1 MKKIFLA
8 VFISFVFL
16 VSFSSAHVNHYKKI
30 KYLKYDLFLNNNL
43 IGSHIFNFKKKGDLL
58 HVIAEGKFKVS
69 ALGIELMN
77 YRTTSEEIYQN
88 EQLIKFNSKTKQNN
102 KEKYVNLEIDKNEN
116 TIKVDGSSFK
126 GKIDLS
132 SMVGTW
138 WNHQIVKER
147 KQISAISGRII
158 NQKVKFLGK
167 QDIQIDKKNYKAL
180 HFHFLSDD
188 NKPLKEKKLNIH
200 VWYDAGTLLWI
211 KSSYD
216 KLGKWE
222 YRLKDVSF

>member
-43 IGSHIFNFKKKGDLL
+43 IGSHIFNFKKKGDLFY
-58 HVIAEGKFKVS
+58 VIGEGKFKINK
-69 ALGIELMN
+69 LGIELMN
-77 YRTTSEEIYQN
+77 YQTTSEEIYQN

-116 TIKVDGSSFK
+116 MIKVDGSSFK
-126 GKIDLS
+126 GKTDLS

-138 WNHQIVKER
+138 WNHTIVKER

-158 NQKVKFLGK
+158 SQKVKFLGK
-167 QDIQIDKKNYKAL
+167 QDIQIDKIYKIV
-180 HFHFLSDD
+180 
-188 NKPLKEKKLNIH
+188 K
-200 VWYDAGTLLWI
+200 
-211 KSSYD
+211 
-216 KLGKWE
+216 
-222 YRLKDVSF
+222 

>member
-1 MKKIFLA
+1 MTKTFKLSPSDLTFLWDECPKCAYLKIRYGVSRPRSIMPTIFIKIDSIMKKYF
-8 VFISFVFL
+8 
-16 VSFSSAHVNHYKKI
+16 
-30 KYLKYDLFLNNNL
+30 
-43 IGSHIFNFKKKGDLL
+43 
-58 HVIAEGKFKVS
+58 EGKSPRDIEPSLPSGRIEFGDRWVQSKVFKDRKT
-69 ALGIELMN
+69 GN
-77 YRTTSEEIYQN
+77 
-88 EQLIKFNSKTKQNN
+88 QLFI
-102 KEKYVNLEIDKNEN
+102 
-116 TIKVDGSSFK
+116 K
-126 GKIDLS
+126 GKTDLS

-200 VWYDAGTLLWI
+200 VWYDADTLLWI

-216 KLGKWE
+216 KLGQWE
-222 YRLKDVSF
+222 YRLRDVSF